1 MKKTIYLIIL
11 ALLFTAG
18 CSKKEKKY
26 IPFSMNNASNA
37 PTGNASTNVTGAT
50 LSQIRVTPADQSI
63 ARNTHANYRATGVYS
78 DGTIKDITE
87 DCTWSVKSETDKAS
101 EVSSKKGR
109 FLGTGATTSG
119 SPAKVNA
126 SLGSLSGDANLNI
139 TSASLSSIQ
148 ISSVPSLIPGGQA
161 QYIATGI
168 FSDGTT
174 QDISSLVNWSSSNS
188 SNVSIDVSTGAGVG
202 GSTAG
207 TATITATLIS
217 PSTFPGVAN
226 GGSATT
232 TTQLKNVTIVSITVT
247 GLSEVGAGTTAN
259 YQASAIYSDGTSSD
273 ITSVATWSVDSATN
287 AAVSDSS
294 GSKGVLTTI
303 SNGSVNVQASYVGVT
318 GTKLVTISSITI
330 SSISVSPS
338 SKTIIKGTTTQFTA
352 TANYSNGTSADIS
365 NTAVWTSSN
374 TSIAGVNTSTS
385 NGGLAQGI
393 NTGSVTITVASGG
406 KTATASLSVS
416 AATLVSI
423 SINTNASIAKGT
435 TRQYTA
441 TGTYSDGTVLD
452 ISSLVTWSSSSGS
465 VVAISNTSGT
475 KGLATG
481 SSQGSSTIQASL
493 NGVNSNTSTLTVTA
507 ETLTSISIGSNAS
520 VAAGGT
526 KQYSA
531 TGTFSDATTQDITSL
546 VTWTSSS
553 AANATI
559 SNASSDKG
567 KAYGLAAGTTN
578 ITASLPNGTNGIT
591 TSGGTI
597 VSNTSVLTV
606 TAASNGSTASVSAVT
621 VGAYDVT
628 IPSGINTTTTPTGNF
643 SGLTYNTA
651 NNAAGFI
658 AQIPDY
664 SSPTFT
670 CQAQGTAILGKIL
683 ADSPDLV
690 SSYSQNSVNTVN
702 FTGGCTITY
711 NLSITT
717 SSSKKATELS
727 NHLISNV
734 GILAVGGGSVT
745 SLPASQSGE
754 TATTAFRAIVQVTYK
769 TGTGGQT
776 IGIGVTNSADYAANQ
791 ALLESFL
798 GGTNIAVTG
807 TTYLTKTET
816 KTGKAMPKV
825 DFVWVID
832 NSASTSTI
840 QTSISGAATTFFNK
854 LGGKN
859 LDYRL
864 GVIATGGD
872 GTDATRT
879 DKCTNPVTPGEQLRS
894 NGWMTSSNTAAEF
907 SGSGGTGVGSKGCGT
922 ESGIYYAAKSLGYPN
937 SITYTTTPTVT
948 PRSGSSW
955 GSDYKLVFVIVSDE
969 GDQFRCY
976 NGTYSAGSNSS
987 GTPCSGATGNT
998 DFDNN
1003 NNVFVNNGYKV
1014 HTITGLDSSGNPGS
1028 CSVSGGPSTSQGN
1041 VTWPGYKNLSTA
1053 TGGVAASVCSTD
1065 YNAIMDT
1072 IVNAVAGDSGYI
1084 LAKNPVSS
1092 SITVKVNGSAVAQD
1106 STNGW
1111 QYVPATNSI
1120 IFSGTAWPATN
1131 ASIEISY
1138 LYSSDQGAFLKM
1150 DSNSSLMA
1158 YISQTAKSS
1167 AARGTAATIALIVGA
1182 ILAGRLWRRRNSN
1195 K

>member
-1 MKKTIYLIIL
+1 MKKTIFLMVI
-11 ALLFTAG
+11 ALLFTAS

-26 IPFSMNNASNA
+26 IPFSMNNTNSS

-63 ARNTHANYRATGVYS
+63 AKNTHANYKATGIYS
-78 DGTIKDITE
+78 DGTIKDITS
-87 DCTWSVKSETDKAS
+87 DCTWSVKSETDK
-101 EVSSKKGR
+101 VSTVSDKKGR
-109 FLGTGATTSG
+109 FLGSAPTSAG
-119 SPAKVNA
+119 TPAKVNA
-126 SLGSLSGDANLNI
+126 TLGSLSGDANLNI
-139 TSASLSSIQ
+139 TSATLSSIQ

-161 QYIATGI
+161 QYTATGI

-188 SNVSIDVSTGAGVG
+188 ANVSIDVSTGVGVG
-202 GSTAG
+202 GNTAG

-217 PSTFPGVAN
+217 PSSFPGVSN

-232 TTQLKNVTIVSITVT
+232 TTQLKNVTIVSVTVT
-247 GLSEVGAGTTAN
+247 GLATVGAGTTTN

-273 ITSVATWSVDSATN
+273 ITSVATWTVDSSAN

-303 SNGSVNVQASYVGVT
+303 SNGSVNVQATYVGVT
-318 GTKLVTISSITI
+318 GTKAVTITSVTISSI
-330 SSISVSPS
+330 SLSPS

-352 TANYSNGTSADIS
+352 TATYSNGTTSDIS
-365 NTAVWTSSN
+365 NTAVWTSSD
-374 TSIAGVNTSTS
+374 TSVAGVNTSTS

-393 NTGSVTITVASGG
+393 NSGSVTITATSGG
-406 KTATASLSVS
+406 KSATANLSVS

-423 SINTNASIAKGT
+423 AINASTSIAKGT
-435 TRQYTA
+435 TKQYTA
-441 TGTYSDGTVLD
+441 TGTYSDGTTLD
-452 ISSLVTWSSSSGS
+452 ITSLVTWSSSSSSNVSIGNASGS
-465 VVAISNTSGT
+465 

-481 SSQGSSTIQASL
+481 VAQGSSTIQASL
-493 NGVNSNTSTLTVTA
+493 SGINSNTSTLSVTA
-507 ETLTSISIGSNAS
+507 ATLTSIAIGSNAS
-520 VAAGGT
+520 VSAGGT
-526 KQYSA
+526 TQYTA
-531 TGTFSDATTQDITSL
+531 TGTFSDASTQDITSL
-546 VTWTSSS
+546 VTWNSSS
-553 AANATI
+553 ASTATI
-559 SNASSDKG
+559 SNAALDKG
-567 KAYGLAAGTTN
+567 KAYGLVAGTSN
-578 ITASLPNGTNGIT
+578 ITASLPNGTNGIV

-606 TAASNGSTASVSAVT
+606 SAASSGSAATVSAVT
-621 VGAYDVT
+621 VGGYDVT
-628 IPSGINTTTTPTGNF
+628 IPTGINQSTTPTGNF
-643 SGLTYNTA
+643 SGITYNTA

-664 SSPTFT
+664 TTNPNT
-670 CQAQGTAILGKIL
+670 CQAQGTAILAKIL
-683 ADSPDLV
+683 ADTPDLV
-690 SSYSQNSVNTVN
+690 SSYSQNSSSTVN

-734 GILAVGGGSVT
+734 GVLTVGGGSVT
-745 SLPASQSGE
+745 SLPTSQSGE
-754 TATTAFRAIVQVTYK
+754 TATTSFRGIVQVTYK
-769 TGTGGQT
+769 TGSGGQA
-776 IGIGVTNSADYAANQ
+776 IGIAVTNSSDYAANQ

-798 GGTNIAVTG
+798 SGSNITITG

-854 LGGKN
+854 LSGKN

-872 GTDATRT
+872 GTDVTHT
-879 DKCTNPVTPGEQLRS
+879 GKCTNPVTPGEQLRS
-894 NGWMTSSNTAAEF
+894 NGWMTSSNTAAQF
-907 SGSGGTGVGSKGCGT
+907 SGSGGTGVGSNGCGT

-937 SITYTTTPTVT
+937 SITSTTTPTVT
-948 PRSGSSW
+948 PRSGYSW

-1014 HTITGLDSSGNPGS
+1014 HTITGLDNSGNPGS
-1028 CSVSGGPSTSQGN
+1028 CSVSGGPSTTQGN
-1041 VTWPGYKNLSTA
+1041 VVWAGYKNLSTA
-1053 TGGVAASVCSTD
+1053 TSGVAASVCSTD
-1065 YNAIMDT
+1065 YGAIMDT
-1072 IVNAVAGDSGYI
+1072 IVNAVAGDSGYV
-1084 LAKNPVSS
+1084 LAKTPLSS
-1092 SITVKVNGSAVAQD
+1092 SISVKVNGSAVTQD
-1106 STNGW
+1106 ATNGW
-1111 QYVPATNSI
+1111 QYVSATNSI
-1120 IFSGTAWPATN
+1120 IFSGTSYPATN
-1131 ASIEISY
+1131 ATIEISY
-1138 LYSSDQGAFLKM
+1138 QYTSDQGAFLKM
-1150 DSNSSLMA
+1150 DPNSNLMA
-1158 YISQTAKSS
+1158 YISQTAKSNT
-1167 AARGTAATIALIVGA
+1167 ARGAAAGIAIIVGV
-1182 ILAGRLWRRRNSN
+1182 ILAGRILNRRKKNN
-1195 K
+1195 